1 MKFGIA
7 IVALFAATT
16 QAVML
21 DREVYM
27 RSLDEPS
34 QYYSSLEQMDHEQE
48 VIEASKQAEFNQ
60 YKKIEDAKKRLVELE
75 NK

>member
-1 MKFGIA
+1 MKFGVA
-7 IVALFAATT
+7 IVALFSATT